1 MPGPF
6 GGADAGT
13 RGRLLFLGPAQPPLA
28 PTGGDALRTQP
39 LMPTSLPNHWPARAA
54 KNALSPITSP
64 SSSSYGGDSPALHP
78 WLALCLNQGLA
89 PPPPYTHTRTTQK
102 SPPYERKEVPLPCSS
117 VKHDHGREE
126 RVPIHVSA
134 KIHRCYLIFYF
145 ILKVKGS
152 CQVKA
157 CESLVNMM

>member
-1 MPGPF
+1 MPYVPSH
-6 GGADAGT
+6 
-13 RGRLLFLGPAQPPLA
+13 PPRLA
-28 PTGGDALRTQP
+28 PTVGIRRPSIPGWLYASTRD
-39 LMPTSLPNHWPARAA
+39 LP
-54 KNALSPITSP
+54 
-64 SSSSYGGDSPALHP
+64 
-78 WLALCLNQGLA
+78 